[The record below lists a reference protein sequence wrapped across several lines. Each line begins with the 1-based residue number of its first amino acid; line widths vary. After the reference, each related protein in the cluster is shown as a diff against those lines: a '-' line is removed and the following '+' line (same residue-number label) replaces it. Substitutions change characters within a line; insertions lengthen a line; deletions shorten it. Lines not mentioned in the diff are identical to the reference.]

1 MNIKFKNRQVQTMY
15 DLMELK
21 FKKSYTEYCKGH
33 YHDDRRIFINTYRQL
48 VRSLLVSDKIYDQ
61 SSLLDIAIHSAF
73 EMELQNLERIQNRFT
88 ELAKA

>member
-15 DLMELK
+15 NLMELS

-48 VRSLLVSDKIYDQ
+48 VRSLLVSDKIYSQ
-61 SSLLDIAIHSAF
+61 SSFLDIAIHNAF
-73 EMELQNLERIQNRFT
+73 EMELQNLERIQDRFA
-88 ELAKA
+88 ELVNV

>member
-15 DLMELK
+15 NLMELS

-48 VRSLLVSDKIYDQ
+48 VRSLLVSDKVYGQ
-61 SSLLDIAIHSAF
+61 SSLLDIAIHNAF
-73 EMELQNLERIQNRFT
+73 NMELQNLERIQDKFT
-88 ELAKA
+88 ELAKV